1 MKKLLIFLLVLAGL
15 FLAGGLLLPTEV
27 HVERSMV
34 IERPPATVFAMV
46 NGYRT
51 FNQWSPWA
59 GLDPDAEFVLQ
70 GPATGV
76 GARMEWTGDPAL
88 VGTGWQE
95 ITASTPFERVETHLD
110 FGPQGRADSYFDIH
124 RAPSGSRVTWGF
136 DTDVSE
142 EQGFF
147 GALLGRY
154 FGLMLDRWVG
164 ADYEQ
169 GLAALKAFAESLPP
183 QDFSEA
189 DIALLEV
196 QPMEVLIVS
205 GEADQTPNEIAA
217 ALANAY
223 GELTRHITQFDLEV
237 SGQPMAITRAW
248 DNGRYVFDAA
258 IPVAGAAVMRGQEGN
273 VRAGL
278 SPGGPA
284 ARIVHVGSYAE
295 TISSYEKLAT
305 WMAAHGWRE
314 GSVSW
319 EHYISDPGEV
329 PEAEI
334 ITHIYF
340 QVEDG
345 VESG

>member
-15 FLAGGLLLPTEV
+15 FVAGGLLLPTQV
-27 HVERSMV
+27 HVERSIV
-34 IERPPATVFAMV
+34 IERPAATVFTLV

-59 GLDPDAEFVLQ
+59 GLDPDADFELR
-70 GPATGV
+70 GPSTGV
-76 GARMEWTGDPAL
+76 GARMEWSGDPAM

-95 ITASTPFERVETHLD
+95 ITSSTPYERVETQLD
-110 FGPQGRADSYFDIH
+110 FGPQGRAESYFDIQEG
-124 RAPSGSRVTWGF
+124 PSRSHVTWGF
-136 DTDVSE
+136 DTDVTE
-142 EQGFF
+142 GQGVV

-164 ADYEQ
+164 TDYEQ
-169 GLAALKAFAESLPP
+169 GLAALKAYAESLPP
-183 QDFSEA
+183 QDFSGA

-196 QPMEVLIVS
+196 EPLDVLLAS
-205 GEADQTPNEIAA
+205 GEANQDPTAIAA
-217 ALANAY
+217 ALASAY
-223 GELTRHITQFDLEV
+223 GELTQFITQQGLEV

-248 DNGRYVFDAA
+248 EDGRYAFDAA
-258 IPVAGAAVMRGQEGN
+258 IPVTGGSEVAAGGN
-273 VRAGL
+273 VRTGL
-278 SPGGPA
+278 SPGGLA

-295 TISSYEKLAT
+295 TSSSYEKLAA

-314 GSVSW
+314 GGLTW
-319 EHYISDPGEV
+319 EHYISDPGET

-340 QVEDG
+340 QVANEAG
-345 VESG
+345 SG